1 MKVEQY
7 VMAYGVEQDR
17 LRAILPPGFVSL
29 RPILRIHAEIR
40 DDRQGYL
47 EFHTAVEHDN
57 NRGWLNIGFWHD
69 VSYQKIEKTAFFHTD
84 FLDIT
89 FTRVG
94 IQGSC
99 PAEKDHNGCYFLGPP
114 MICRKP
120 EKITVSKEFCDCE
133 FRWKFTDADAHG
145 VSVGKTLPAYPTE
158 IRTVYPKEAWTAEN
172 AAKIPCQQVLGAY
185 VVCFDRELPFD
196 EQIGFRPK
204 AR

>member
-1 MKVEQY
+1 M
-7 VMAYGVEQDR
+7 
-17 LRAILPPGFVSL
+17 
-29 RPILRIHAEIR
+29 
-40 DDRQGYL
+40 
-47 EFHTAVEHDN
+47 AVEHDN

-69 VSYQKIEKTAFFHTD
+69 VSYQKTKKTAFFHTD

-158 IRTVYPKEAWTAEN
+158 IRTVYPKEAWAAEN
-172 AAKIPCQQVLGAY
+172 AAKIPCQQVLGVY
-185 VVCFDRELPFD
+185 VVCFDRELPFGRAD
-196 EQIGFRPK
+196 RISPQGEVRRCLRLHSKNFDQGCFRAAMQIRSAK
-204 AR
+204 NSSV